1 MLEPGPY
8 ALDYLLRWPADVT
21 INGQLHADVPV
32 FPLIRQLLSDPAS
45 HGLSLEQAQQAR
57 DLYLRLAGE
66 ALRQEGGDP
75 AWLEREFE
83 R

>member
-8 ALDYLLRWPADVT
+8 ALDYLLRWTADVT

-32 FPLIRQLLSDPAS
+32 FPLIRQLLSDPALYS
-45 HGLSLEQAQQAR
+45 LSPGQAQEAR

-66 ALRQEGGDP
+66 ALRQEGGNP